1 MTRNLLR
8 TSRETLTFLA
18 LVSVN
23 VLLIGAFTFYP
34 LWQGIQL
41 SFYQWDFISA
51 FKLWVGLKNYVRLW
65 NDPIFWKIL
74 RNTFI
79 FTICTVS
86 LTLGI
91 ALTLALTLSL
101 PLRGRELVRGV
112 VFLPTLL
119 SGAAIALVF
128 NYILDDRYGLVQQ
141 ILRVFGGQSPSF
153 YTHPVWAM
161 VGVIVTMVWKNAGYA
176 AVILIAGL
184 QSIDHTLYEAAAI
197 DGAGR
202 RARLWYITLPS
213 LAPMILFTVVTGIL
227 GTFQSFDIIRVMTN
241 GGPVN
246 ATNVLVYHLYE
257 RGFVNFEAGPAG
269 AITVIIF
276 VIMLVLTI
284 LQLQVGKHTNAHE

>member
-1 MTRNLLR
+1 MTRR
-8 TSRETLTFLA
+8 TTISVSELLTFFGF
-18 LVSVN
+18 VIIN
-23 VLLIGAFTFYP
+23 ITLICAFTFYP

-51 FKLWVGLKNYVRLW
+51 FKLWVGIKNYVKLW
-65 NDPIFWKIL
+65 EDPTFWQIL
-74 RNTFI
+74 RNTFV
-79 FTICTVS
+79 FTFSTVS
-86 LTLGI
+86 LTVILALG
-91 ALTLALTLSL
+91 LALTLSL
-101 PLRGRELVRGV
+101 PLRGRELARGII
-112 VFLPTLL
+112 FLPTLL

-128 NYILDDRYGLVQQ
+128 NYILDDRYGLIQQ
-141 ILRVFGGQSPSF
+141 VLWRFGGQSPSF
-153 YTHPVWAM
+153 YTDPFWAM
-161 VGVIVTMVWKNAGYA
+161 VGVIITMVWKNAGYA

-197 DGAGR
+197 DGAGQ

-213 LAPMILFTVVTGIL
+213 LAPMLLFTVVTGIL

-276 VIMLVLTI
+276 VIMMALTI
-284 LQLQVGKHTNAHE
+284 LQLQVGRHTNAHE

>member
-1 MTRNLLR
+1 MTKRRIRNS
-8 TSRETLTFLA
+8 TETMTFLA

-23 VLLIGAFTFYP
+23 VLLISAFTFYP

-51 FKLWVGLKNYVRLW
+51 FKIWVGLKNYIRLW
-65 NDPIFWKIL
+65 NDPTFWQIL
-74 RNTFI
+74 RNTVI
-79 FTICTVS
+79 FTVCTVS
-86 LTLGI
+86 FTITI
-91 ALTLALTLSL
+91 AFVLALTLSL

-112 VFLPTLL
+112 IFLPTLL

-128 NYILDDRYGLVQQ
+128 NYILDDRFGLVQQ
-141 ILRVFGGQSPSF
+141 GLRLVGGQSPSF
-153 YTHPVWAM
+153 YTNPFWAM
-161 VGVIVTMVWKNAGYA
+161 VGVITTMVWKNAGYA

-202 RARLWYITLPS
+202 RARLWHVTLPS
-213 LAPMILFTVVTGIL
+213 LAPMLLFTVVTGIL

-269 AITVIIF
+269 AITVVIF
-276 VIMLVLTI
+276 VIMLVLTV